1 MLDETPMIE
10 ETLQSAA
17 KGVRIG
23 LLCGLI
29 FGFAATVGA
38 VLVGY
43 EPLMPLRLGASVLLG
58 EGALTEAP
66 ARTVIV
72 VGLIVHFAVSVYYG
86 LLFGLTH
93 QRFIHT
99 EWMKNWHRL
108 ALGCAF
114 GLMVWAINFQL
125 IARALYPWFLH
136 FIQSIIAVIH
146 VAFYGLPLAMMYI
159 RRDRRAT
166 QRAQRSAPG
175 HA

>member
-1 MLDETPMIE
+1 MLEETPQIE
-10 ETLQSAA
+10 ETLYSAK

-23 LLCGLI
+23 LYCGFI

-38 VLVGY
+38 VLIGY
-43 EPLMPLRLGASVLLG
+43 DALMPLRLGASVLLG
-58 EGALTEAP
+58 EKALTDASP
-66 ARTVIV
+66 RTVIV
-72 VGLIVHFAVSVYYG
+72 VGLVVHFAVSVYYG

-108 ALGCAF
+108 VLGCAF

-136 FIQSIIAVIH
+136 FIQSIIALIH

-159 RRDRRAT
+159 HRDRRAT
-166 QRAQRSAPG
+166 VRPPRSAPG